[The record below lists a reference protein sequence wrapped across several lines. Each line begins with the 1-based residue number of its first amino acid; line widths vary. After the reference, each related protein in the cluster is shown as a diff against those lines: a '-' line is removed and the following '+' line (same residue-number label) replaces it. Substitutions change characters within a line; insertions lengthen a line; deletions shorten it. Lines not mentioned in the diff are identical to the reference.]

1 MEHRE
6 EIRKIQET
14 LLGVL
19 PVWNYKIEKPFKQ
32 LLDEGV
38 SLEMYYCIRT
48 LQWHGPLTMT
58 ELAHLVKMPKQQM
71 TKMVNRLVEQ
81 GFAKRIYDPSDRRVI
96 KIEITN
102 NAQKYIDRFLTQDA
116 ECFQKLLEQM
126 SETDRSDFM
135 QAIRTLMRILY
146 KRP

>member
-1 MEHRE
+1 MDEHL
-6 EIRKIQET
+6 EIKKIQGT
-14 LLGVL
+14 LLDVL

-38 SLEMYYCIRT
+38 SLEMYYCIRI
-48 LQWHGPLTMT
+48 LQWHGSLTMS
-58 ELAHLVKMPKQQM
+58 ELASLVKMPKQQM

-81 GFAKRIYDPSDRRVI
+81 EFAKRIYDPSDRRII
-96 KIEITN
+96 KIELTD

-135 QAIRTLMRILY
+135 QAITTLMRILY
-146 KRP
+146 SE